1 MASKSRSGKLTR
13 KEAEQRR
20 QRIQQYIFAALAVM
34 IILAMIITAVVQF

>member
-1 MASKSRSGKLTR
+1 MGSKPRPKLSR

-20 QRIQQYIFAALAVM
+20 LRFQQYVFAALAVM